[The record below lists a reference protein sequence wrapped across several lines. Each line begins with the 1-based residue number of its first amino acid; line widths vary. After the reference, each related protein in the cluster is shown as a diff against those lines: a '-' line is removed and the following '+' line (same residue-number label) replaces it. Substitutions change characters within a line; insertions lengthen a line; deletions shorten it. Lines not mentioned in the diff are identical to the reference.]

1 MGVCLACL
9 QVKGALAEM
18 CVTIHTSV
26 NDTSERFYAE
36 LRRHY
41 YTTPKS
47 YLDLI
52 NLYLQLL
59 KEKRYD
65 SFGRASTGSYTV
77 SA

>member
-1 MGVCLACL
+1 M

-65 SFGRASTGSYTV
+65 SSDGASTGSHGV
-77 SA
+77 PA

>member
-1 MGVCLACL
+1 MGMCLACL

-59 KEKRYD
+59 KEKRYGL
-65 SFGRASTGSYTV
+65 FP
-77 SA
+77 